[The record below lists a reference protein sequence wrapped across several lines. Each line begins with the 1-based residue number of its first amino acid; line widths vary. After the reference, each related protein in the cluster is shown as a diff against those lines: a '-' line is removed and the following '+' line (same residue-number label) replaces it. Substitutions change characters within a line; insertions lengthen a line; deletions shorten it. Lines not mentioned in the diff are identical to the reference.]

1 MGIEEKVKIEKK
13 VKIITENEYQKK
25 VKPKNVTIEI
35 KGHIE
40 KKCQNQNNQIRK
52 KIKSKKKPKWN
63 KSNRKKVSQKRRNC
77 KKNQNGIKVGVER
90 KFIILEKVKI
100 EIEKGQNRKIFQIK
114 KAKIE

>member
-13 VKIITENEYQKK
+13 VKIITENEYQ
-25 VKPKNVTIEI
+25 KNVTIEI

-52 KIKSKKKPKWN
+52 KIKSKKKPKSN

-77 KKNQNGIKVGVER
+77 KKNQNGIKVGIER

-100 EIEKGQNRKIFQIK
+100 EIEKGQNR
-114 KAKIE
+114 